1 MFKLPFGRTKLM
13 LMEKTQ
19 DHPQKM
25 LKSTPGDLGASERYS
40 CLDPPDGKSPKS
52 DGNIHNPSH
61 ITELADFNIDTNR
74 NKNGNSTP
82 LRLMIKS
89 EGCKVLK
96 VEAMHYDSLS
106 STSKVTCRVKV
117 NCNGEM
123 KIGDL
128 NHEEVK
134 KLQGGWEALKRFRPM
149 VDIGSHRV

>member
-1 MFKLPFGRTKLM
+1 M

-19 DHPQKM
+19 DNPQKM
-25 LKSTPGDLGASERYS
+25 LKSTQGDPGAGERYF
-40 CLDPPDGKSPKS
+40 CHDPPDGKSSKS
-52 DGNIHNPSH
+52 DGNIHNRSH

-82 LRLMIKS
+82 LRSMIKS

-106 STSKVTCRVKV
+106 SPSKVTCRVMV
-117 NCNGEM
+117 DCNGKR

-128 NHEEVK
+128 NDEEVK
-134 KLQGGWEALKRFRPM
+134 KLQGGWEALERFRPM